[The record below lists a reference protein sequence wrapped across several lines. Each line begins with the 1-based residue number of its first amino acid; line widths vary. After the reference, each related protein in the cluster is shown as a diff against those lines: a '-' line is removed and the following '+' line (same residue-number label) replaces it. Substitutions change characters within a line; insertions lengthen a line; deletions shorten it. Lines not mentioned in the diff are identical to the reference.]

1 MPLSMDGDPDDRHG
15 RRTDGPTT
23 ASGLETDRY
32 GLVVEAY
39 LAHPS
44 ILLCPTLD
52 AVSEATVRPQSQ
64 TTYRGRRTLFFTAAN
79 VDYDEFERA
88 LVDDP
93 TVDDPTL
100 VGVDPNYRTYRVG
113 LGDSARW
120 PTQIPEALGA
130 SVTTAENNSGG
141 WHVRMRLPGRKILSK
156 LSARCRENDVEF
168 RVRQLYSP
176 DADNGQGGATRY
188 GLTDDQQ
195 RLLRAA
201 HEMGYYD
208 VPRRSSQNELADR
221 FGVSPS
227 AVSQQLRRGT
237 GTLVGNTLVSPVF
250 DPDS

>member
-1 MPLSMDGDPDDRHG
+1 MGGDPDDRSE
-15 RRTDGPTT
+15 RRTDGSPT
-23 ASGLETDRY
+23 ASDLGTDHY
-32 GLVVEAY
+32 DLVVEAY

-52 AVSEATVRPQSQ
+52 AASEATVRPQSQ

-79 VDYDEFERA
+79 VDYDAFERA

-100 VGVDPNYRTYRVG
+100 VGVESNHRTYRIG
-113 LGDSARW
+113 LDDSARW

-130 SVTTAENNSGG
+130 SVMAAENNSGG
-141 WHVRMRLPGRKILSK
+141 WHVRMRLPGRKTLSE
-156 LSARCRENDVEF
+156 LSARCRENDVDF
-168 RVRQLYSP
+168 HVRQLYSP
-176 DADNGQGGATRY
+176 DAENGRSRATRY

-201 HEMGYYD
+201 YEMGYYD

-237 GTLVGNTLVSPVF
+237 GALVESTLVTPGF
-250 DPDS
+250 DPES